1 MGGSCPLA
9 VRLAVAVRAGW
20 GGEGEGKCHEE
31 SCHGHVIEG
40 TTARASLQGR
50 FDSGTIHGVR
60 SLFRAPRGRAEV
72 VFDYAQ
78 VVLGSVLVGLGTNWF
93 FVPNK
98 VVSGGVTGIAII
110 LHYVLGTPVGLVVL
124 ALNLPLLWLGWRY
137 VGGMRFFSRTLVS
150 ILVLSPTIDLT
161 APWLT
166 PPTSDRLLVICYGG
180 LLDGLGMGLVFRGRG
195 TTGGTDVLARLA
207 HRHLG
212 VGIGQA
218 LLAFNVVIFAG
229 AAFIFGAEPVM
240 VALALAFVSARVLD
254 LVQSGFSVARTAL
267 IIASQPR
274 LVMDAVFA
282 RLGRGVTVLDALGGY
297 SGEPRPVLMVV
308 VAAHEVGRLKRLVA
322 EVDPK
327 AFVAIVPAQ
336 EVLGEGFAPHVREE
350 KG

>member
-1 MGGSCPLA
+1 M
-9 VRLAVAVRAGW
+9 
-20 GGEGEGKCHEE
+20 
-31 SCHGHVIEG
+31 EG
-40 TTARASLQGR
+40 TPVRGPWQGR
-50 FDSGTIHGVR
+50 YNSGTIRGVR

-78 VVLGSVLVGLGTNWF
+78 VVLGSVLVGVGTNWF

-110 LHYVLGTPVGLVVL
+110 AHYVVGTPVGLVVF
-124 ALNLPLLWLGWRY
+124 ALNLPLLWLGWRFI
-137 VGGMRFFSRTLVS
+137 GGMRFFVRTLISV
-150 ILVLSPTIDLT
+150 IVLSATIDLA

-166 PPTSDRLLVICYGG
+166 PPTEDRLLVICYGG

-212 VGIGQA
+212 VGLGQA
-218 LLAFNVVIFAG
+218 LLAVNVVIFGG

-254 LVQSGFSVARTAL
+254 LVQAGFSVARTAL
-267 IIASQPR
+267 IIAAEPR
-274 LVMDAVFA
+274 AVMDAVFA

-336 EVLGEGFAPHVREE
+336 EVLGEGFAPHAGED